1 MIAEIINYISYSVT
15 KNRSLIPLD
24 LNIML
29 VPYKLDLQATA
40 DYHRY
45 CMHCGHYTASVV
57 CYGKTINYNDTKF
70 TVFNVYNT
78 HNLSTAYIPLYKC
91 IMECLQPVNQTVK
104 DGSQSTPI
112 APAHLFVQGMHVEE
126 WAPKPVALTMCFLMI
141 GLVQIITLI
150 MSNWCWKEW
159 PMVACPF
166 RDRVVLYGMLALVS
180 SLTCNRC

>member
-45 CMHCGHYTASVV
+45 CMHCGHYTASVI

-70 TVFNVYNT
+70 TVFNVYNGWEPVDS
-78 HNLSTAYIPLYKC
+78 NSTCTSVCPRNAC
-91 IMECLQPVNQTVK
+91 RRMGTETR
-104 DGSQSTPI
+104 G
-112 APAHLFVQGMHVEE
+112 
-126 WAPKPVALTMCFLMI
+126 LTMCFLRI

-180 SLTCNRC
+180 SLTCTRC